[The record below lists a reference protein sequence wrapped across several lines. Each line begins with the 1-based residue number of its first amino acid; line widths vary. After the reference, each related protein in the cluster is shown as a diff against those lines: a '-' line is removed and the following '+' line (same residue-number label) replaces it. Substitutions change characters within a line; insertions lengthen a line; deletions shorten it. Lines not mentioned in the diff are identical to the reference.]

1 MTSASYRVQILT
13 QLLEDHGISQIVF
26 SPGSRNS
33 PLVIGFNSTDYF
45 QKKVNVDER
54 SAGFYALGIA
64 QQTQHPVVVCSTSGS
79 ATLNYAPA
87 IAEAY
92 YQKIPLIVLT
102 ADRPPEWIDHGEGQ
116 SIRQQNIYANYI
128 EKSYQ
133 LPMLDH
139 PDALWQ
145 TGVIINEAIQTARI
159 KSKPVHINFPFREP
173 LYKTVPQPTKS
184 VRKIDYVLPNKTLDQ
199 NQLEDLLIN
208 WKKFNKKMIICGSL
222 FPNNS
227 LNDLLNSLENA
238 QDVCVLTESTSN
250 IYGDNF
256 ISCIDRT
263 LERIYGKPEFFQNWS
278 LLLETPLSQKN

>member
-13 QLLEDHGISQIVF
+13 QLLEDHGISHIVF
-26 SPGSRNS
+26 SPGSRNA

-45 QKKVNVDER
+45 QKKVIVDER

-87 IAEAY
+87 ISEAY

-145 TGVIINEAIQTARI
+145 TGVIINEAIQTA
-159 KSKPVHINFPFREP
+159 
-173 LYKTVPQPTKS
+173 KTT
-184 VRKIDYVLPNKTLDQ
+184 
-199 NQLEDLLIN
+199 
-208 WKKFNKKMIICGSL
+208 
-222 FPNNS
+222 
-227 LNDLLNSLENA
+227 
-238 QDVCVLTESTSN
+238 
-250 IYGDNF
+250 
-256 ISCIDRT
+256 
-263 LERIYGKPEFFQNWS
+263 
-278 LLLETPLSQKN
+278 